1 MTRYQILSSDCDPG
15 VESRMVLKQALTLVP
30 ERPCLVHPK
39 TADLLL
45 ALHSFSTSLP
55 PCQALWVKRDF
66 PEVKRDFP
74 EASPPSATWLRD
86 KRSKDSLCKAWV
98 RRSHSEDYNT
108 DDFWEGNLWGGKV
121 CACVERTLASP
132 RQKHQHLL
140 MRLGN
145 VASTNSTK
153 LAPLVSQSVVSLR
166 CRESRWSLPLQC
178 PCCIP
183 TCSPKCSGKMDSC
196 F

>member
-1 MTRYQILSSDCDPG
+1 MTRSQILRSDCDPG

-30 ERPCLVHPK
+30 ESPCLVHPK

-45 ALHSFSTSLP
+45 ELHSFSTSLP
-55 PCQALWVKRDF
+55 PCQALWG
-66 PEVKRDFP
+66 
-74 EASPPSATWLRD
+74 ALRKSRETSQKHHHHQLPGWGI
-86 KRSKDSLCKAWV
+86 KRSKDSLWRAWV

-108 DDFWEGNLWGGKV
+108 DDFCEGSLWGRKV
-121 CACVERTLASP
+121 CACIERTLASP

-140 MRLGN
+140 MRLGI

-153 LAPLVSQSVVSLR
+153 FAPLVSQSVVSLR
-166 CRESRWSLPLQC
+166 CRESGWSLPLPC

-183 TCSPKCSGKMDSC
+183 PCSPKCSGKMDSC